1 MTSQRKQTA
10 VAALLVLALL
20 LALPQ
25 VARADDTDISD
36 PVLSEAQCAIVE
48 DSAGNV
54 LYEKNADTQMPM
66 ASITKVMTAM
76 VALDSG
82 IDLDTPCQIHATD
95 LGADSQTAG
104 FVEGDT
110 PTLRE
115 LLRVMLIYSA
125 NDAAENI
132 AINVAGSE
140 EAFVELMNE
149 KAQEL
154 GMTPTS

>member
-1 MTSQRKQTA
+1 MVLLVFA
-10 VAALLVLALL
+10 LLLVL
-20 LALPQ
+20 PH
-25 VARADDTDISD
+25 VAYADEVSIPD

-82 IDLDTPCQIHATD
+82 VDLDTPCQIHATD

-110 PTLRE
+110 QRCASF
-115 LLRVMLIYSA
+115 SA
-125 NDAAENI
+125 
-132 AINVAGSE
+132 
-140 EAFVELMNE
+140 
-149 KAQEL
+149 
-154 GMTPTS
+154 